1 MLGLSKEVINK
12 SRFCDWKTIIFFNY
26 IYDTNRLPL
35 WSVFWYLMYS
45 FMNLIYTRK
54 VNLYQLSLNCD
65 HYKTLFSYYVFYTCT
80 CNIKYMYMYFTNA
93 PDVEICLFM
102 RRYFSLL
109 LCFYYIY
116 LWKEVPLVYFI
127 RMFQRGSSHGI
138 HPGSN
143 SLNWYLNQ
151 QNTYK
156 AFT

>member
-54 VNLYQLSLNCD
+54 VNLYQAWIVIFIKHFFHIMYFIHVRATSSTCISQM
-65 HYKTLFSYYVFYTCT
+65 HQTLKYVFSCVGISPCYYV
-80 CNIKYMYMYFTNA
+80 
-93 PDVEICLFM
+93 
-102 RRYFSLL
+102 
-109 LCFYYIY
+109 FYYIY